1 LEKKSGAPVEKLTES
16 KDFRIWK
23 MIKSNSILHFTFFYN
38 MSRFCFILILAVLVH
53 IKGLGQ
59 CSSGGAQWL
68 NGENDGV
75 MSDTGLIGGYVPV
88 YAVTQGTMT
97 NGRPLYRIGSSTWKG
112 LNYASLQVWRA
123 YSLPGTNRTYFK
135 LDSPLDSTRIHIR
148 VDNIRGDFP
157 NYESQTVRGYLNGVQ
172 VAASFKDPV
181 NSATNSGNTI
191 FGGSSTS
198 STTQSSMR
206 VFFHG
211 PVDSVVVQQASLS
224 DWIIAELMIECD
236 ILLPV
241 SLIYWTAEN
250 RSSFVLLNW
259 KTATQPRQTAQ
270 FIIERSMDGRTF
282 SPVGYVTA
290 QSNILSYSY
299 EDRSPAEGK
308 NFYRL
313 KTVDKDGH
321 AEYSSIVFADRR
333 KLLKPVLSVYPNP
346 ATSYFIIHTG
356 RKASVMIYSMD
367 GRKIKTI
374 PPFLGSFQV
383 NAASWPRG
391 GYFIRSEN
399 SEEILTEK
407 ILLR

>member
-1 LEKKSGAPVEKLTES
+1 
-16 KDFRIWK
+16 

-38 MSRFCFILILAVLVH
+38 MSRFSFILIVAMLVQ

-75 MSDTGLIGGYVPV
+75 MRDTGLIGGYVPV

-123 YSLPGTNRTYFK
+123 YSSPGTNRTYFK
-135 LDSPLDSTRIHIR
+135 LDSPLDSNRIHIR

-157 NYESQTVRGYLNGVQ
+157 NFESQTVRGYLNNVL

-181 NSATNSGNTI
+181 NGATNSGNTI
-191 FGGSSTS
+191 NGGSLTS
-198 STTQSSMR
+198 STVQSSMR

-241 SLIYWTAEN
+241 DLVHWTAEN
-250 RSSFVLLNW
+250 RSSYVSLNW
-259 KTATQPRQTAQ
+259 KTAKQPVQTAQ
-270 FIIERSMDGRTF
+270 FIIERSPDGRTF
-282 SPVGYVTA
+282 AAVGYVPA
-290 QSNILSYSY
+290 QTNILSYSY
-299 EDRSPAEGK
+299 EDKNPAEGK

-313 KTVDKDGH
+313 KSVDKDGH
-321 AEYSSIVFADRR
+321 TQYSNIVLADRR
-333 KLLKPVLSVYPNP
+333 RILRPALSVYPNP
-346 ATSYFIIHTG
+346 ATSHFIIHTG
-356 RKASVMIYSMD
+356 KKASVTIYSAE
-367 GRKIKTI
+367 GRKIKAI
-374 PPFLGSFQV
+374 PPFLGSMQV
-383 NAASWPRG
+383 NTVTWPRG
-391 GYFIRSEN
+391 GYIIRSET
-399 SEEILTEK
+399 SGEIFTEK

>member
-1 LEKKSGAPVEKLTES
+1 
-16 KDFRIWK
+16 

-38 MSRFCFILILAVLVH
+38 MSRICFIFFIALLVQVS
-53 IKGLGQ
+53 GLGQ

-75 MSDTGLIGGYVPV
+75 MRDTGLIGGYVPV
-88 YAVTQGTMT
+88 YAVTQGTMVS
-97 NGRPLYRIGSSTWKG
+97 GRPLYRIGSSTWKG

-123 YSLPGTNRTYFK
+123 YSSPGTNRTYFK

-157 NYESQTVRGYLNGVQ
+157 NFESQTVRGYLNGVQ

-181 NSATNSGNTI
+181 NGATNSGNTI
-191 FGGSSTS
+191 YGGSSTS
-198 STTQSSMR
+198 STVQSSMR

-211 PVDSVVVQQASLS
+211 PVDSIVVQQASLS

-241 SLIYWTAEN
+241 DLVYWTAES
-250 RSSFVLLNW
+250 RSSYVFLNW
-259 KTATQPRQTAQ
+259 KTATTPRQTAQ
-270 FIIERSMDGRTF
+270 FIIERSLDGRTF
-282 SPVGYVTA
+282 SAVGSVAA
-290 QSNILSYSY
+290 QANLLSYSF
-299 EDRSPAEGK
+299 EDQTPAEAK
-308 NFYRL
+308 NYYRL
-313 KTVDKDGH
+313 KSVDKDGH

-333 KLLKPVLSVYPNP
+333 KILKPVLTVYPNP
-346 ATSYFIIHTG
+346 ASSQFIIHTG
-356 RKASVMIYSMD
+356 TKASVTIYSMD

-374 PPFLGSFQV
+374 PPFLGAMQV
-383 NAASWPRG
+383 TTSSWPRG
-391 GYFIRSEN
+391 GYLIRSETGG
-399 SEEILTEK
+399 EIFTEK